1 MNNLPLEILVKIF
14 SLLECRDL
22 VNVSETCHNFLE
34 AARLCRG
41 VKYITNKI
49 ENIPPSIWKDV
60 FEIHLDLSHNKIKD
74 VSALGHVH
82 TLYLACTQ
90 VTDVSALGKVHT
102 LNLAYTKVTDVS
114 ALGKVHTLNLFYTS
128 VTDVSAL
135 GNVHTLDLSNTPVT
149 DVSSLTNV
157 INLIR
162 P

>member
-22 VNVSETCHNFLE
+22 INASETCHNFLE

-49 ENIPPSIWKDV
+49 ENMPPSIWKNV
-60 FEIHLDLSHNKIKD
+60 FEIHLYLSHIQVID

-82 TLYLACTQ
+82 TL
-90 VTDVSALGKVHT
+90 
-102 LNLAYTKVTDVS
+102 NLAYTE
-114 ALGKVHTLNLFYTS
+114 

-135 GNVHTLDLSNTPVT
+135 GNVHTLNLIGTKVKN
-149 DVSSLTNV
+149 VSALKNV
-157 INLIR
+157 IKLI
-162 P
+162 PP